1 MLDMQLDTKAR
12 PTPPCRSIADE
23 VQQEFQPEIDD
34 LCQRM
39 ARAMEAKLN
48 EYATRQATTEP

>member
-1 MLDMQLDTKAR
+1 MQLDTKAR